1 MIKKICS
8 LLILSMVSMLFFSAC
23 TIKEQKSTMVQAKR
37 RFAKYVEPQ
46 KNKNVGRV
54 DLSEGPRLRYDAD
67 FGPKTPNFDIK
78 IVNPY

>member
-23 TIKEQKSTMVQAKR
+23 TIKDQKSTMVQAKR

-46 KNKNVGRV
+46 KNKDVRSV

>member
-1 MIKKICS
+1 M
-8 LLILSMVSMLFFSAC
+8 ILSMVSMLFFSAC

-46 KNKNVGRV
+46 KNKDARSV

>member
-1 MIKKICS
+1 MKKICS

-37 RFAKYVEPQ
+37 RFAKYIEPQ
-46 KNKNVGRV
+46 KTTDVGRV
-54 DLSEGPRLRYDAD
+54 DLSEGPHLHYDAD
-67 FGPKTPNFDIK
+67 FGPKNPSFEFK